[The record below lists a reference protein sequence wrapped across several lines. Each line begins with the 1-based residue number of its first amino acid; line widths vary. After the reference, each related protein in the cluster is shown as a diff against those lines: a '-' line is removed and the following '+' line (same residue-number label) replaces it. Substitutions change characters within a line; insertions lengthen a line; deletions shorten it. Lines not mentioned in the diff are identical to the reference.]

1 MIYTDTVT
9 AVWFPDSRLSV
20 SVSVALLCVFPEDVL
35 VKVSDSLEEVRMTL
49 CHFCL
54 LEMF

>member
-1 MIYTDTVT
+1 MIYTDTVNV
-9 AVWFPDSRLSV
+9 ADSRLSV

-49 CHFCL
+49 
-54 LEMF
+54 